1 MAEDSKGFKPPPEI
15 DSSAAWDR
23 LEDQLKY
30 YSGKSGHCQTMYKR
44 IKLAQITISAAI
56 PILVFMPLGDAAKFI
71 VAGAGVVIAL
81 LEGLLLLNQYPELWV
96 KYRATAEGL
105 KRERSLLLAG
115 AGDYRDKSTADALR
129 LLAERT
135 ETLIA
140 EENRQWTETQ
150 QKALQALVDAQAF
163 VKSQMDATAKG
174 S

>member
-15 DSSAAWDR
+15 EGSAAWDR

-30 YSGKSGHCQTMYKR
+30 YSTKAGHSQTLYKR

-56 PILVFMPLGDAAKFI
+56 PILAFSPLAGAEKFI

-115 AGDYRDKSTADALR
+115 AGDYRDKPVPDGLR

-135 ETLIA
+135 EALIA
-140 EENRQWTETQ
+140 EENRQWTDTQ
-150 QKALQALVDAQAF
+150 QKALQALADAQAF
-163 VKSQMDATAKG
+163 VASQKVPAQG